1 MYGNSWG
8 CKREE
13 RIYYPE
19 SAAVA
24 VGFDTEQHEVGSLS
38 HTIHKPFQ
46 MVLRT

>member
-1 MYGNSWG
+1 METAGAVI
-8 CKREE
+8 REE
-13 RIYYPE
+13 TIHSPK
-19 SAAVA
+19 SGAVA